1 MKLEV
6 KVSELRKQKLMIATP
21 MYGGNAN
28 GLYVKSIIELTQL
41 CDAHGIKIT
50 YNFLFNE
57 SLVTRARNYLV
68 DSFLVS
74 DATHLIFIDAD
85 IQFDAKDVLALVA
98 LDKDIIGGT
107 YPKKQIAWDKVYT
120 AAKQLDLENPNLLCN
135 FSGDLVFNT
144 IEDKSFDVTEPTE
157 VSELG
162 TGFLC
167 IRRNVFEE
175 YSKKYPELKY
185 KPDHPR
191 TKNWNGSKEI
201 TAFFDTII
209 DPESRRYL
217 SEDYMFCQYARKIGF
232 KVYLAP
238 WIKLNHVGTYV
249 FESDI
254 RSLSQLKNT
263 SLTGIQQDYKPQ
275 MKNNQA

>member
-1 MKLEV
+1 M
-6 KVSELRKQKLMIATP
+6 
-21 MYGGNAN
+21 
-28 GLYVKSIIELTQL
+28 
-41 CDAHGIKIT
+41 
-50 YNFLFNE
+50 
-57 SLVTRARNYLV
+57 
-68 DSFLVS
+68 
-74 DATHLIFIDAD
+74 
-85 IQFDAKDVLALVA
+85 
-98 LDKDIIGGT
+98 
-107 YPKKQIAWDKVYT
+107 
-120 AAKQLDLENPNLLCN
+120 ENPNLLCN